1 VQKGEVLS
9 IMDIG
14 LLWTEEVDGEVVVH
28 LREHLGKIFSCPVQG
43 LGEFALKPEE
53 YRPDRRQYRSTPILA
68 RLHPL
73 RPPGG
78 VLLAV
83 TGSDLFAG
91 GFNFVFGEAD
101 AGRGCAIISL
111 ARLGLPPAEGKPAAV
126 LFRRRTLTEA
136 VHEIGHLLGLGHCP
150 KEDCVMHF
158 SNSLADTD
166 RKSPEFCKRCRD
178 QLPVT

>member
-14 LLWTEEVDGEVVVH
+14 LLWTEEVDGEVVAH
-28 LREHLGKIFSCPVQG
+28 LREH
-43 LGEFALKPEE
+43 
-53 YRPDRRQYRSTPILA
+53 
-68 RLHPL
+68 
-73 RPPGG
+73 
-78 VLLAV
+78 
-83 TGSDLFAG
+83 
-91 GFNFVFGEAD
+91 NFVFGEAD

-126 LFRRRTLTEA
+126 LFRRRALTVA